1 VRIWFPLAILLSV
14 AWLLLVSILISRS
27 GGNGAGQTTPL
38 TGDATALLRQSQ
50 EAMLELDS
58 LQFQMTTQWEGRE
71 DTYRVAWQSP
81 DAFHVLAP
89 YVVAHMESGQETQ
102 VTDYGFVEAIA
113 IGERMYTRQC
123 VEEGADCEPWGE
135 GLRDGTYV
143 PMGAIELDP
152 MWTIELLGLASDAQV
167 VGQEEVDGVQCTH
180 IRGKANI
187 TQAMVQSWRRAEETR
202 GPLYWGEECMM
213 IDSDAG
219 PSEECHATTLEEHVA
234 MAEESARVQGQTQAT
249 VEVWV
254 GQDDRLMRRLEFP
267 VLPGVEPTFGLFTYS
282 RFNEVTVEP
291 PK

>member
-1 VRIWFPLAILLSV
+1 VRIWLPLAILLSV
-14 AWLLLVSILISRS
+14 AWLLLVSILISR
-27 GGNGAGQTTPL
+27 GGDGAGSTAPL
-38 TGDATALLRQSQ
+38 TGDAATLLRQSQ
-50 EAMLELDS
+50 AAMLDLDS
-58 LQFQMTTQWEGRE
+58 LEAEMTSPWEGRE
-71 DTYRVAWQSP
+71 LTYRVAWQRP
-81 DAFHVLAP
+81 DSFHILYPNLTVE
-89 YVVAHMESGQETQ
+89 YETEKDP
-102 VTDYGFVEAIA
+102 VTTDHGLVEAIA

-152 MWTIELLGLASDAQV
+152 MWTIELLGLVSDAQV
-167 VGQEEVDGVQCTH
+167 VGQEEVDSVECTH

-187 TQAMVQSWRRAEETR
+187 TQAMVQSWRRAEEIR

-219 PSEECHATTLEEHVA
+219 SSEECHATTLEEHVA

-267 VLPGVEPTFGLFTYS
+267 VLPGVEPTPGSFTFS
-282 RFNEVTVEP
+282 EFNEVTVEP